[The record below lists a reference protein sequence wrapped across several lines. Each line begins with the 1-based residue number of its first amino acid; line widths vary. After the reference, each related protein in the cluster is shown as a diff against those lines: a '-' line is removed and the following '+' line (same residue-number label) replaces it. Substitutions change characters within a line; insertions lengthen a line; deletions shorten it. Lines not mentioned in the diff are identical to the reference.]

1 MPLGPLMIDLAGE
14 VLADEER
21 EMLAHPA
28 VGGVILF
35 ARNYHSPQ
43 QVRAMVASVRSAAG
57 RPLLVAIDQEG
68 GRVQRM
74 RRGFSSLSPARALGD
89 AHDRDPARGR
99 ELARARGRLLALEL
113 AGVDIDFSFAPV
125 VDVDYGRS
133 AVIGN
138 RALHGDPEV
147 VADLG
152 LSFLAGARSGGMA
165 CVAKHF
171 PGHGWVAADSHEE
184 TPVDSRDPVLLRA
197 DLAPFERLI
206 DDGVEAV
213 MTAHVQYDAVDTAT
227 PCYSER
233 WLKEELRARM
243 GFEGVIFADDLSMHG
258 AAQAGG
264 LRERAVAALKAGCD
278 MLPVCN
284 DPEGVRELLNGWTL
298 ASAPGAEERLA
309 TLRRAG

>member
-14 VLADEER
+14 ALADGER

-35 ARNYHSPQ
+35 ARNYRSPP
-43 QVRAMVASVRSAAG
+43 QVRGLVASIRSAAG

-74 RRGFSSLSPARALGD
+74 RSGFSLLPPARALGR
-89 AHDRDPARGR
+89 AYSRDPERGR
-99 ELARARGRLLALEL
+99 ELARGRGRLLALEL
-113 AGVDIDFSFAPV
+113 AAVDIDFSFAPV
-125 VDVDYGRS
+125 VDVDHGRS
-133 AVIGN
+133 AVIGD
-138 RALHGDPEV
+138 RALHNDPEA

-152 LSFLAGARSGGMA
+152 LAFLAGARAGGMA

-184 TPVDSRDPVLLRA
+184 TPVDSRDYAALGSDLL
-197 DLAPFERLI
+197 PFGKLI
-206 DDGVEAV
+206 DNGVEAV
-213 MTAHVQYDAVDTAT
+213 MTAHVQYRAVDTAT

-233 WLKEELRARM
+233 WLRQELRERM
-243 GFEGVIFADDLSMHG
+243 GFGGAIFSDDLSMHG
-258 AAQAGG
+258 AARAGG
-264 LRERAVAALKAGCD
+264 LRGRADAALGAGCD

-284 DPEGVRELLNGWTL
+284 NPEGVRELLGGRTL
-298 ASAPGAEERLA
+298 ACAPGAAERLA
-309 TLRRAG
+309 ALRRAG